1 MSDERQLRTAI
12 IGCGL
17 IAVDHV
23 ATIKARCGPVQ
34 FHLCDTNPDAARNLS
49 DQYQLDAVIHSDAR
63 EMLRQ
68 ERFDIVHILTPP
80 DLHYDLARLA
90 IETGA
95 HVFVEKPM
103 TLTLDETKRLCEFA
117 DMRQRL
123 LCVGH
128 SLLYMDCVRK
138 ALELIQSGRVGRVV
152 AAHCFFGHAEKQ
164 KTIPYRGVSHWAYR
178 LPGGPLINLISH
190 PASVLVELLGRPDK
204 LVYLTQARN
213 MMPYG
218 FSDLLDVTF
227 MTEVGVGTLTV
238 SMAHGNASRYL
249 NIECEKGSI
258 YIDLA
263 RQLITVRVP
272 RGKLTVLSKVF
283 GGIGQGWALIAG
295 TIGVTCRVLIG
306 RLKRNPGTRELV
318 WRFYSAV
325 RSGNQSPIARENV
338 LGVAEIVNQVLIASE
353 AAGTVPRRDGV
364 RTV

>member
-1 MSDERQLRTAI
+1 MSDEKQLRIAI

-17 IAVDHV
+17 IATDHV
-23 ATIKARCGPVQ
+23 STIKTRCGPVQ
-34 FHLCDTNPDAARNLS
+34 FHLCDTNPDTARRLS
-49 DQYQLDAVIHSDAR
+49 DRYQLNATIHTDAR
-63 EMLRQ
+63 ELLRR
-68 ERFDIVHILTPP
+68 ERFDVVHILTPP
-80 DLHYDLARLA
+80 DSHYELARLA
-90 IETGA
+90 LEADA

-103 TLTLDETKRLCEFA
+103 TLTLDETTRLYEFA
-117 DMRQRL
+117 DTRQRL

-138 ALELIQSGRVGRVV
+138 AIELIQSGRIGRVV

-190 PASVLVELLGRPDK
+190 PASVLVELLGRPDR
-204 LVYLTQARN
+204 LAYLAQPRN

-218 FSDLLDVTF
+218 FSDLLDVAF
-227 MTEVGVGTLTV
+227 MTDAGVGTLTI
-238 SMAHGNASRYL
+238 SMAHGNSSRYL

-263 RQLITVRVP
+263 RQLITIRVP
-272 RGKLTVLSKVF
+272 RGKLSVLSKVF

-306 RLKRNPGTRELV
+306 KLKRNPGTRELV
-318 WRFYSAV
+318 RRFYEAV
-325 RSGNQSPIARENV
+325 RTDGPSPVTRDNA
-338 LGVAEIVNQVLIASE
+338 LGVAEIVDQVLIAGE
-353 AAGTVPRRDGV
+353 ASGTVARRAV
-364 RTV
+364 AVAV